1 MRINTDTGPNQ
12 KLDSTTTR
20 WLDKKL
26 SEHLEDMIDMII
38 KEYKVDSNKW
48 RKVIANSTKH
58 AVLTIK
64 PSSRL
69 LNDSIDFNSFI
80 KIVTI
85 EHVDQQKCQYVN
97 GVVFK
102 KNVAHRRMSTQIE
115 NPRILLLTGS
125 LGYVQDQDNEQI
137 IDVEAEINQE

>member
-1 MRINTDTGPNQ
+1 MRKMTSKSPEVGPDHQTG
-12 KLDSTTTR
+12 K

-26 SEHLEDMIDMII
+26 SDHLDTMINMII
-38 KEYKVDSNKW
+38 AEYNIDSYKW
-48 RKVIANSTKH
+48 RKVLANSTKH
-58 AVLTIK
+58 AVMTIK

-85 EHVDQQKCQYVN
+85 EHINQEKCQYVN
-97 GVVFK
+97 GVAFK
-102 KNVAHRRMSTQIE
+102 KNVAHRRMRTSIE

-125 LGYVQDQDNEQI
+125 LGYVQD
-137 IDVEAEINQE
+137 

>member
-1 MRINTDTGPNQ
+1 M
-12 KLDSTTTR
+12 
-20 WLDKKL
+20 
-26 SEHLEDMIDMII
+26 
-38 KEYKVDSNKW
+38 
-48 RKVIANSTKH
+48 
-58 AVLTIK
+58 TIK